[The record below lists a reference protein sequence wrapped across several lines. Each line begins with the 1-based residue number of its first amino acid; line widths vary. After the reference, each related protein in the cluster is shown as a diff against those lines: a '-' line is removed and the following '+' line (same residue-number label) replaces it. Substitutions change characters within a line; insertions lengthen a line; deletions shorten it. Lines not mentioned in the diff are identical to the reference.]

1 MLFTKKPRRPNVDKI
16 RKIKQILGE
25 ALDVGDTAI
34 VTVNEITCL
43 EEGCPPI
50 ETVVA
55 VLQSNSPTL
64 QEKIHKPINDVQ
76 ADDLKEVC
84 RKWGFKVP
92 DTIFKI

>member
-1 MLFTKKPRRPNVDKI
+1 MHAFISKKSPLRSYKTRAKS
-16 RKIKQILGE
+16 
-25 ALDVGDTAI
+25 LDLLANTASQLPKLLLTNK
-34 VTVNEITCL
+34 V
-43 EEGCPPI
+43 
-50 ETVVA
+50 
-55 VLQSNSPTL
+55 